1 MKLPRR
7 AVLAA
12 AALPAASL
20 PRVAIAQS
28 DTRPVITIAVQK
40 ISNTGTLDPLREQSS
55 NASERWVASVLE
67 TLIARNQQGKLER
80 VPGLATEWR
89 RIDDATVELKLR
101 PGVKLHNG
109 DDFTAEDVAFSFG
122 PERMFGKALPPDIP
136 AIARRHWPALSR
148 VDIVDKLTVR
158 FVNATPDV
166 TMEGRL
172 SAGGSEIVSR
182 RAWLEG
188 GTWQANAHRAVGT
201 GPYKLRTFEPDAS
214 LILDAH
220 DDYWGG
226 RPPARTLR
234 FLEVPEAAAR
244 IDGLYAGEYQL
255 ACDIPPDQIAGI
267 EGNGKFTVPGGLVLN
282 HRIVAFDKHHP
293 ALVDPRVRLAMAHA
307 IDGQAIVDALWL
319 GRTRVPPGLQWE
331 FYGDMFIPNWH
342 VPAHDAARARA
353 LLKAAGYKGEKIAYR
368 VRNNYY
374 EVEIPTA
381 EILEEFWKA
390 VGLNVAIEVKE
401 NWGEVL
407 NRAGPRGVRDWSN
420 SAVFDDPV
428 SSIVNQHGPNG
439 AQQLNGE
446 WSNDEMNRLSPEL
459 ESSTDRARRKQIFA
473 RMLQICEREDPAYIV
488 LHQNAVFTALPKTM
502 KWRAPPSFFL
512 DFSSRNFST

>member
-1 MKLPRR
+1 MRISRR
-7 AVLAA
+7 ALIASAA
-12 AALPAASL
+12 L

-28 DTRPVITIAVQK
+28 DARPTITVAVQK

-55 NASERWVASVLE
+55 NASERWVGSIME

-101 PGVKLHNG
+101 PGVRLHNG
-109 DDFTAEDVAFSFG
+109 DELTAEDVAFSFG
-122 PERMFGKALPPDIP
+122 PERMFGPDLPKDIP
-136 AIARRHWPALSR
+136 EIARRHWPALRR
-148 VDIVDKLTVR
+148 VEIVDRLTVR

-172 SAGGSEIVSR
+172 SAGGSEIVSK
-182 RAWLEG
+182 RAWLARG
-188 GTWQANAHRAVGT
+188 SWQANAKAPVGT
-201 GPYKLRTFEPDAS
+201 GPYKLREFTPDTS

-220 DDYWGG
+220 DEYWGG

-234 FLEVPEAAAR
+234 FLEVPEESSR
-244 IDGLYAGEYQL
+244 LDGLYSGEYQF
-255 ACDIPPDQIAGI
+255 AADISPDQIAEI
-267 EGNGKFTVPGGLVLN
+267 EKGKKFAAPGGLVLN
-282 HRIVAFDKHHP
+282 HRILAFDKHHP

-307 IDGQAIVDALWL
+307 IDGQAIVDSLWV

-331 FYGDMFIPNWH
+331 FYGDMFIPDWR
-342 VPAHDAARARA
+342 VPPYDPGRARQ
-353 LLKAAGYKGEKIAYR
+353 LLKDAGYNGEKIAYR
-368 VRNNYY
+368 VRNGYY
-374 EVEIPTA
+374 TA
-381 EILEEFWKA
+381 EVATAQVIAEFWKA
-390 VGLNVAIEVKE
+390 VGLNADIEVKE

-407 NRAGPRGVRDWSN
+407 AKSGRGVRDWSN

-459 ESSTDRARRKQIFA
+459 VSSTDRARRRQIFA
-473 RMLQICEREDPAYIV
+473 RMLQICERDDPAYIV
-488 LHQNAVFTALPKTM
+488 LHQNAVFTAMRRGTR
-502 KWRAPPSFFL
+502 WRAPPSFFL